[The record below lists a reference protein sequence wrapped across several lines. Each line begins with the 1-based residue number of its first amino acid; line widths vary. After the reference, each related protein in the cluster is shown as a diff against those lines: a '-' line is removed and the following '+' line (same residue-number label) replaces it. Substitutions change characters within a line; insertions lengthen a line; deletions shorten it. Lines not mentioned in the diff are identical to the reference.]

1 VSDHV
6 QTWVQVSSDVTY
18 AVRNE
23 PLPQ

>member
-18 AVRNE
+18 AMRNE